1 VHLVLFQVAL
11 AAGEQKLQLDA
22 LMGRSQSAEGGAAP
36 TTRSA
41 AFRNYAVPSGDEDAD
56 VTRAPT
62 SPLAVSFM
70 AGAAASGMNA
80 AGQQQ
85 QQQQAGLP
93 LAYLAAGCMAALA
106 FALTNSGALAS
117 VLRGA

>member
-1 VHLVLFQVAL
+1 MAL

-41 AFRNYAVPSGDEDAD
+41 VFRNYAVPSGEEDAD

-62 SPLAVSFM
+62 SPQAVSFM
-70 AGAAASGMNA
+70 AGAGASGMNA
-80 AGQQQ
+80 AGQQE
-85 QQQQAGLP
+85 QQQAGLP